1 MGVSRR
7 MLKVALTVGALATA
21 LVAGIPAGQASA
33 VDTGT
38 LSYLAVI
45 DAGSSGTRLTL
56 FKDDP
61 TDLHPI
67 EAFKVKVTTPG
78 LSSFA
83 DTPGQSGPGAVEPL
97 LRQLD
102 AYLGERGIARESV
115 PVALLATA
123 GMRNVRRDDPD
134 ASRSILQSTAAAIA
148 ASGHPTADNRI
159 LPAVQESTL
168 AWLDTNVIAGTLNKP
183 GTSVGIIEI
192 GGASAQVAFLSPR
205 ASGRAVH
212 EVRVAG
218 SVIPVVAVSYL
229 GLGGNDARTAMQR
242 DNDAGA
248 FCFPNNAS
256 GQRPD
261 VYLDRSPRP
270 VDASTA
276 MYSWIRC
283 TGAYDD
289 VISRVGAQRTASATV
304 PPDQLRDL
312 PGFAG
317 TFFVGLGSIPYSFA
331 TLGIENERNERT
343 ALRTAVQRVCSGTN
357 AWDTVRP
364 LYAAPSSAQGETLC
378 STTSYQYEFVF
389 GPNGVGAPPSRFTTI
404 EVDLPK
410 SPSWT
415 AGYAITLLDP

>member
-1 MGVSRR
+1 
-7 MLKVALTVGALATA
+7 MLKVAFTAGALATA
-21 LVAGIPAGQASA
+21 LVAVPAGQASA
-33 VDTGT
+33 ADTGT

-56 FKDDP
+56 FEDDP

-67 EAFKVKVTTPG
+67 EAFKVKGTTPG

-83 DTPGQSGPGAVEPL
+83 DTPGQAGPGAVEPL

-102 AYLGERGIARESV
+102 AYLSDRGIARESV

-134 ASRSILQSTAAAIA
+134 ASRSILQSTAATIT
-148 ASGHPTADNRI
+148 ASGHPVADNRI

-168 AWLDTNVIAGTLNKP
+168 AWLDTNVIAGTLNTP

-192 GGASAQVAFLSPR
+192 GGASAQVAFPSPR

-229 GLGGNDARTAMQR
+229 GLGGNDSRTAMQR

-256 GQRPD
+256 GEDPA

-276 MYSWIRC
+276 KYSWSRC

-289 VISRVGAQRTASATV
+289 VISRVGSQRTASATV
-304 PPDQLRDL
+304 SPDQLRDL
-312 PGFAG
+312 PGFEG
-317 TFFVGLGSIPYSFA
+317 TFFVGLGSIQYTFA
-331 TLGIENERNERT
+331 TLGIEDRRNERT
-343 ALRTAVQRVCSGTN
+343 ALRDSVQRLCTGPN
-357 AWDTVRP
+357 AWDAIRP
-364 LYAAPSSAQGETLC
+364 LYAGTSTALGETLC

-389 GPNGVGAPPSRFTTI
+389 GPNGVGAKPPLFTTI

>member
-1 MGVSRR
+1 MGVNDG
-7 MLKVALTVGALATA
+7 MLKVALTAGVLATA
-21 LVAGIPAGQASA
+21 LVGIPAGQASA
-33 VDTGT
+33 ADTGS

-45 DAGSSGTRLTL
+45 DAGSSGTRLT
-56 FKDDP
+56 FFEDDP
-61 TDLHPI
+61 SDLRPI
-67 EAFKVKVTTPG
+67 EAFKVKGTTPG

-83 DTPGQSGPGAVEPL
+83 GTPGQAGPGAVEPL

-134 ASRSILQSTAAAIA
+134 ASRSILQSTAATIA
-148 ASGHPTADNRI
+148 ASGHPMADNRI

-168 AWLDTNVIAGTLNKP
+168 AWLDTNAIAGTLNKP

-192 GGASAQVAFLSPR
+192 GGASAQVAFASPR

-229 GLGGNDARTAMQR
+229 GLGGNDSRTAMQR

-256 GQRPD
+256 GEDPA
-261 VYLDRSPRP
+261 VYLAKSPRP
-270 VDASTA
+270 VDSARA
-276 MYSWIRC
+276 MYSWDRC
-283 TGAYDD
+283 RAAYDD
-289 VISRVGAQRTASATV
+289 VIATVGAQRSASATV
-304 PPDQLRDL
+304 PPEKLRDL

-317 TFFVGLGSIPYSFA
+317 TFFVGLGSIQYTFA
-331 TLGIENERNERT
+331 TLGIEDRRNERT
-343 ALRTAVQRVCSGTN
+343 ALRDSVRRVCSGPN
-357 AWDTVRP
+357 AWDAIRP
-364 LYAAPSSAQGETLC
+364 LYPASFSALGEALC

-389 GPNGVGAPPSRFTTI
+389 GPNGVGATPPLFTTI

-415 AGYAITLLDP
+415 AGYAITMLDP

>member
-1 MGVSRR
+1 MGVIRD
-7 MLKVALTVGALATA
+7 MLKIALPAGVLATA
-21 LVAGIPAGQASA
+21 LLAVASSPASA
-33 VDTGT
+33 ADTET

-56 FKDDP
+56 FEDDP

-67 EAFKVKVTTPG
+67 EAFKAKGTTPG

-83 DTPGQSGPGAVEPL
+83 ETPGQAGPGAVEPL

-159 LPAVQESTL
+159 LPAVQESAL
-168 AWLDTNVIAGTLNKP
+168 AWLDTNAIAGTLDAP

-192 GGASAQVAFLSPR
+192 GGASAQVAFRSPR

-229 GLGGNDARTAMQR
+229 GLGVNDSRTAMQR

-248 FCFPNNAS
+248 FCFPNNAP
-256 GQRPD
+256 GQRPE
-261 VYLDRSPRP
+261 VYLERWPRP
-270 VDASTA
+270 VDSATA
-276 MYSWIRC
+276 MYSWSRC
-283 TGAYDD
+283 TGAYDA

-304 PPDQLRDL
+304 SPDQLRDL
-312 PGFAG
+312 PGFEG

-389 GPNGVGAPPSRFTTI
+389 GPNGVGAKPPRFTTV

-415 AGYAITLLDP
+415 AGYAITQLDP